1 MQHEQILDRYSN
13 YDVIFFLLC
22 FGLIVKREREI
33 QKSYLCLKRGDKLYL
48 QEKYFENATNKI
60 MITPMLVVAIW
71 ITILV
76 YFFY

>member
-1 MQHEQILDRYSN
+1 MQHEQFLDNYSN
-13 YDVIFFLLC
+13 YYVIFFLFC

-33 QKSYLCLKRGDKLYL
+33 QKSYLCPKRGDKLYL

-60 MITPMLVVAIW
+60 MITLVQIVAIW
-71 ITILV
+71 VTILV